1 MEQGSCHVERPGPVG
16 VSAPTQVPSPGIRT
30 HGRPGQ
36 GRGMPT
42 SHTTCRGILLRLCS
56 AMTLCPQVK
65 SKPCPG
71 GWRAPGLLLLLA
83 VATAGAMAGGILGF
97 AHGPPKPLLQM
108 LHLTLPSHRAPQ
120 ANQTT
125 LVNVARNI
133 ATVTVTPPWSNQSWV
148 VLFDG
153 QSGCVCYRPP
163 GHRACFLHSM
173 EPQDQETLRLL
184 VNTSRAPGSH
194 SPSEDT
200 GHAQE
205 LLAVL
210 GRREVDPAQ
219 VGAAVQH
226 LCGQKPIYWARRT
239 GGTPQQRLIYLCMD
253 ICFPNNICMSICFYY
268 LPD

>member
-184 VNTSRAPGSH
+184 VNTSRSLLCRPQGPTAPARTLATPRSCWLCWGGARWTLPRWGLQCSTFVGRSPSTGPVAPGGPH
-194 SPSEDT
+194 SS
-200 GHAQE
+200 G
-205 LLAVL
+205 
-210 GRREVDPAQ
+210 
-219 VGAAVQH
+219 
-226 LCGQKPIYWARRT
+226 
-239 GGTPQQRLIYLCMD
+239 
-253 ICFPNNICMSICFYY
+253 
-268 LPD
+268 